1 MEGETVNWRSS
12 LEDWLMLLL
21 WEVDPFS
28 RPTIGSLLNPPQR
41 EIPKFTQLR
50 RLEKRGL
57 LRQERRADKMIWRLT
72 ESGRQVALGGRDP
85 VAEWSRPWDGR
96 WRLVMFDLPV
106 GRQVT
111 RQRLLRWLRGHG
123 FGYLQNSVWISPDPV
138 LEVIEAMKEFRDVE
152 SFSLMEAQCIAGHTD
167 ADLVSGAWDFAE
179 INRRYQDYLDWM
191 RKVPAANAPLAP
203 WLRAE
208 RQRWRRVLEP
218 DPLLPRTL
226 WPRAYDGEAAFR
238 RRQTVFRELASR

>member
-21 WEVDPFS
+21 WEVDLFS
-28 RPTIGSLLNPPQR
+28 RPTIGSLLNPSQR

-57 LRQERRADKMIWRLT
+57 LRQERRADKMLWRLT
-72 ESGRQVALGGRDP
+72 DSGRQVALGGRDP
-85 VAEWSRPWDGR
+85 VAEWGRPWDGR

-138 LEVIEAMKEFRDVE
+138 PEVIEAMKDFQDVE
-152 SFSLMEAQCIAGHTD
+152 SFSLMEAQRIAGHSD
-167 ADLVSGAWDFAE
+167 ADLVSGSWDFAE

-191 RKVPAANAPLAP
+191 RKVPAANAKLAP
-203 WLRAE
+203 WLREE
-208 RQRWRRVLEP
+208 RQRWRHAFEP
-218 DPLLPRTL
+218 DPLLPRAL
-226 WPRAYDGEAAFR
+226 WPREYDGEAAFQ

>member
-1 MEGETVNWRSS
+1 MSWRSS
-12 LEDWLMLLL
+12 LEDWLMLML
-21 WEVDPFS
+21 WEVNLFS
-28 RPTIGSLLNPPQR
+28 RPTIASLLNPPHR
-41 EIPKFTQLR
+41 ELPKFSQLR

-57 LRQERRADKMIWRLT
+57 IRQERHTDKMIWRLT
-72 ESGRQVALGGRDP
+72 EPGRQVALGGRDP
-85 VAEWSRPWDGR
+85 VAEWGRTWDGR

-138 LEVIEAMKEFRDVE
+138 PEVIEAMKDFRDVE
-152 SFSLMEAQCIAGHTD
+152 SFSLMEAQRIAGHSD

-191 RKVPAANAPLAP
+191 RKVPAANAKLAP
-203 WLRAE
+203 WLREE
-208 RQRWRRVLEP
+208 RARWRRAFEP

-226 WPRAYDGEAAFR
+226 WPRAYDGEAAFQ
-238 RRQTVFRELASR
+238 RRQTVFCELAAR